1 MGELTDKAVVIT
13 GAGRG
18 IGAACARGVAARGA
32 AVVVNDVDRREA
44 EDVAAAIVA
53 AGGRAIAVVADIT
66 DWEDAGRPIAD
77 CVRAFGR
84 IDGLVNN
91 AGLFHLA
98 PLAEFEPRAARALIE
113 VNVLGSLHCAA
124 HAVKPMLAQGSGSIV
139 NVTSGAHL
147 GIPAMGVYGA
157 SKGAVASMTYTW
169 AMELADSGI
178 RVNALSPLAATRM
191 TVDTANYAKSQG
203 QDPARFLETQPPEAN
218 APVVEY
224 LLSDRAVGITGQI
237 VRIDRDELSLYG
249 HPTVQMPPS
258 RSGSADWSFES
269 VARTFDADLRHR
281 LVPCGMLGSTGKV
294 APLDSGLWSRPQ
306 GGAPASA

>member
-1 MGELTDKAVVIT
+1 M
-13 GAGRG
+13 
-18 IGAACARGVAARGA
+18 
-32 AVVVNDVDRREA
+32 
-44 EDVAAAIVA
+44 
-53 AGGRAIAVVADIT
+53 ADIT
-66 DWEDAGRPIAD
+66 DWEDAGRPIAE
-77 CVRAFGR
+77 CIRAFGR

-98 PLAEFEPRAARALIE
+98 PLADFEPRAARSLIE

-191 TVDTANYAKSQG
+191 TAETADYAKSQG
-203 QDPARFLETQPPEAN
+203 QDPSRFLHTQPPEAN
-218 APVVEY
+218 SPVVEY
-224 LLSDRAVGITGQI
+224 LLSDRAIGVTGQI

-258 RSGSADWSFES
+258 RNGSADWSLES

-281 LVPCGMLGSTGKV
+281 LAPCGMLGSTGKV
-294 APLDSGLWSRPQ
+294 APLDSGLWARSQTEVPT
-306 GGAPASA
+306 AA